1 MKKQSLPH
9 AYAGIK
15 ACRKSVFTLKWL
27 ETTDFKDIFVGLMG
41 LRPSCVKTA
50 PRNVVAV
57 QLFMI
62 TEQVIYICILSSAC
76 DTSPNS
82 LAACF

>member
-1 MKKQSLPH
+1 MLLAEVCVYS
-9 AYAGIK
+9 
-15 ACRKSVFTLKWL
+15 ACVQKWL
-27 ETTDFKDIFVGLMG
+27 QTTDFKDIFVGLMG

-57 QLFMI
+57 RLFMI
-62 TEQVIYICILSSAC
+62 TEQVIYICILSSAF